1 MGLDIYI
8 SKTIFIGAMYKS
20 CGITGEIHL
29 FKHGREIPVVLENV
43 CSIIEQVYH
52 GRKTWWLLEWLN
64 KELPEGLTGDCEE
77 HQISREELIRL
88 YRACAEVLR
97 HKGEQDF
104 NAVCKAY
111 LGCQPKEGI
120 DRESLEFFLQDIKA
134 LKEAIEGAVL
144 DEDVTF
150 TVSASW

>member
-1 MGLDIYI
+1 M
-8 SKTIFIGAMYKS
+8 
-20 CGITGEIHL
+20 
-29 FKHGREIPVVLENV
+29 
-43 CSIIEQVYH
+43 
-52 GRKTWWLLEWLN
+52 
-64 KELPEGLTGDCEE
+64 
-77 HQISREELIRL
+77 
-88 YRACAEVLR
+88 LR